1 MGAFRNRARFLVG
14 VGVRQIGGPSRLSPR
29 PIISDRIARLG
40 SKERDQ
46 QIKGVS
52 TLVPFFRLK
61 NVFVFEGTRHVII
74 MEDRNNPHDEALG

>member
-1 MGAFRNRARFLVG
+1 MGGFRNRARFLVG

-29 PIISDRIARLG
+29 PIISDRIARRG

-52 TLVPFFRLK
+52 YLFFRLK

-74 MEDRNNPHDEALG
+74 MEDRNNAHDEALG